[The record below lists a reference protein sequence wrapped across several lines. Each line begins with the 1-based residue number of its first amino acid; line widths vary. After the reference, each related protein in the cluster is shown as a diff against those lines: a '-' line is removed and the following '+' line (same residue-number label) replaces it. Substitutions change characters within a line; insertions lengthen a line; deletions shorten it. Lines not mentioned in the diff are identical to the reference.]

1 MPQYLEEN
9 APTVQSKF
17 KRPTTLDREQLEY
30 TLQSTLTYGV
40 IAFTVVGVL
49 ASITWMTIQQ
59 LKK

>member
-1 MPQYLEEN
+1 MPKLEELKD
-9 APTVQSKF
+9 SKF
-17 KRPTTLDREQLEY
+17 RRPTLDREQLEY

-49 ASITWMTIQQ
+49 ASVTYMTIQQ